1 MLTKLTLTI
10 DKDIVESA
18 KRYAKKENRSISKLV
33 SEYLEHISGAKK
45 TFLTGNSLNAP
56 LTESLSG
63 MFTDNGKPYN
73 ELLTEALSDKYL
85 W

>member
-33 SEYLEHISGAKK
+33 SEYLENISAAKK
-45 TFLTGNSLNAP
+45 PFFTSDSLNAP

-63 MFTDNGKPYN
+63 MFTDNGKPYD
-73 ELLTEALSDKYL
+73 ELLTEALLDKYL
-85 W
+85 C